1 MVVVVVVV
9 WCGTAAA
16 ATDQYSM
23 GETHSIKNMSEHL
36 LQPRCGQLC
45 SSWWSAP
52 VVQVGPMAGGWLAKA
67 AMRVV
72 YAGRD
77 LFTTQAAHRGPTYG
91 GRVAHH
97 QHMYSG
103 P

>member
-1 MVVVVVVV
+1 MVVVVVW

-36 LQPRCGQLC
+36 LQRRCGQLC
-45 SSWWSAP
+45 SSWWS
-52 VVQVGPMAGGWLAKA
+52 GAGGGLHHSTTLAKA